1 MICKR
6 LIMIIVQDIAASG
19 WGGGQHSGFR
29 EVKTIKKSNY
39 SKQDFAQNK
48 HCIALHRI
56 ALLVSSG
63 QTEII
68 GVMWERRRK
77 TVRAI
82 SATRSGVQ
90 IITWSQTAAKRG
102 HHGRLRWSRPVENSP
117 SPFSHTSPPTKR
129 TGCKSLCLQSAFAI
143 VPWRTPALTSA
154 SSTQRTSNASTSPHS
169 QLRLTAPCLAS
180 TATIWKSLGVPSCH
194 SWRKCFCLQEPFS
207 VAQLSQIWGSTFL
220 IWRLNFPNFLDYIPY
235 FLDERS

>member
-1 MICKR
+1 M
-6 LIMIIVQDIAASG
+6 
-19 WGGGQHSGFR
+19 
-29 EVKTIKKSNY
+29 
-39 SKQDFAQNK
+39 
-48 HCIALHRI
+48 HCIGLH
-56 ALLVSSG
+56 VSSG

-68 GVMWERRRK
+68 GVMRERRRK
-77 TVRAI
+77 TVKAI

-90 IITWSQTAAKRG
+90 IITWSPTRRG
-102 HHGRLRWSRPVENSP
+102 AHGRLRWSRPVENSP
-117 SPFSHTSPPTKR
+117 SPSSHTSHPTKR
-129 TGCKSLCLQSAFAI
+129 TAFKSLCLQSAFAC
-143 VPWRTPALTSA
+143 VPWQTPALTSA
-154 SSTQRTSNASTSPHS
+154 SSTLRTLSASTSPHS